1 MRFDL
6 LVPARRRR
14 RGLRSRG
21 MAQAVASGCECRVY
35 DRCGLSRHHCRA
47 TSAWKEESVVRL
59 DRVHPVDLELS
70 LLLTTPS
77 HNFIA
82 S

>member
-47 TSAWKEESVVRL
+47 TSAWKEESVVRVAMNL
-59 DRVHPVDLELS
+59 DRFFTYDS
-70 LLLTTPS
+70 S